1 MWQIILIILAVLYIL
16 NPYDILPDLLVG
28 WGWLDD
34 LVIIGFLLRYF
45 MKRRMSWPPFQH
57 KRDNRQD
64 DRSSEANNSGNSRS
78 GARNQQQRA
87 SSAERDPYQILG
99 IARGAPQE
107 TIKQAYRELAGKYH
121 PDKVEYLGEEFKVLA
136 EKRFKEIQR
145 AYDELKGN

>member
-1 MWQIILIILAVLYIL
+1 MWQIILIILVVLYIL
-16 NPYDILPDLLVG
+16 NPYDILPDLLAG
-28 WGWLDD
+28 LGWLDD
-34 LVIIGFLLRYF
+34 LVIVGLLLRYF
-45 MKRRMSWPPFQH
+45 MKRRMNWPPFQQ

-64 DRSSEANNSGNSRS
+64 DGSSTANNSGSSRS
-78 GARNQQQRA
+78 GARHQQQNT

-99 IARGAPQE
+99 IAKGAPPE